1 MVLCRMGQGAFV
13 LEDLAQIA
21 AINPA
26 AARLASDEMLGFV
39 LRRVAD
45 ELAMYLPRGDAGY
58 LPQSS
63 SASRF
68 TAGAS
73 NQACGPVGR
82 RSIIHKNKTP
92 QIAGSCHSA
101 HRTAGDRGIG
111 AIRTR
116 LMNVSRAS
124 FGEVQ
129 RSLAELRVMHRW
141 RTELFRHLVHSL
153 EVDLCVAEQRQIDL
167 SAHRG
172 HVGLRPLRIEPS
184 DPCPT
189 RHPKR

>member
-92 QIAGSCHSA
+92 QIAGSCQA
-101 HRTAGDRGIG
+101 HRTAGIGGIG
-111 AIRTR
+111 AIRAR
-116 LMNVSRAS
+116 LVNVSRAS
-124 FGEVQ
+124 FGKVQ
-129 RSLAELRVMHRW
+129 SV
-141 RTELFRHLVHSL
+141 SG
-153 EVDLCVAEQRQIDL
+153 DLKSCQ
-167 SAHRG
+167 
-172 HVGLRPLRIEPS
+172 
-184 DPCPT
+184 
-189 RHPKR
+189 

>member
-73 NQACGPVGR
+73 SNQECGPVGR

-101 HRTAGDRGIG
+101 HRTAGDRGG
-111 AIRTR
+111 
-116 LMNVSRAS
+116 
-124 FGEVQ
+124 
-129 RSLAELRVMHRW
+129 
-141 RTELFRHLVHSL
+141 
-153 EVDLCVAEQRQIDL
+153 
-167 SAHRG
+167 RG
-172 HVGLRPLRIEPS
+172 HPNAPYER
-184 DPCPT
+184 
-189 RHPKR
+189 

>member
-101 HRTAGDRGIG
+101 HRTAGDRG
-111 AIRTR
+111 
-116 LMNVSRAS
+116 
-124 FGEVQ
+124 
-129 RSLAELRVMHRW
+129 
-141 RTELFRHLVHSL
+141 
-153 EVDLCVAEQRQIDL
+153 D
-167 SAHRG
+167 RG
-172 HVGLRPLRIEPS
+172 HPNAPYER
-184 DPCPT
+184 
-189 RHPKR
+189 